1 MKVPDGSSNKQD
13 YENAAN
19 FFDDTKGAPNDENEE
34 EANPGDKRNAA
45 DDGNDEEIIDKE
57 AISATQQLTEVNTI
71 GENEITEK
79 ITQDE
84 ETEKMENE
92 SFKKQK
98 SQVQNLK

>member
-13 YENAAN
+13 YEKSAN

-79 ITQDE
+79 TTQDE